1 MNTTNRF
8 NDALLISDGACNISG
23 IARTLVKACDEALRA
38 PEFYSLDSDPAIKL
52 IISQLA
58 YLTGIWGGV
67 CEFHNDTFS
76 ECRAL
81 CEERKI

>member
-8 NDALLISDGACNISG
+8 NDALSIIDGVCSIPQ
-23 IARTLVKACDEALRA
+23 IARTLVKSCNEALRS
-38 PEFYSLDSDPAIKL
+38 PEFYSLDSDPAIRL
-52 IISQLA
+52 IISRLA
-58 YLTGIWGGV
+58 YLTGIWNGV
-67 CEFHNDTFS
+67 GEFDNGTQS